1 MAHSIDFILFVIFWS
16 ELNWRQPYLIS
27 MSQVIKGFMI
37 LGVSVRVCV
46 CMCVFIENNRVRFF
60 KWVLCMVF
68 CDMLKSELFWSSM
81 QTCENLLLDKSN
93 LVTCIFY

>member
-1 MAHSIDFILFVIFWS
+1 MAHSIDFILFAIFWS

-46 CMCVFIENNRVRFF
+46 CVCVC
-60 KWVLCMVF
+60 L
-68 CDMLKSELFWSSM
+68 LKIKEFDFL
-81 QTCENLLLDKSN
+81 NG
-93 LVTCIFY
+93 FYAWCFVIC